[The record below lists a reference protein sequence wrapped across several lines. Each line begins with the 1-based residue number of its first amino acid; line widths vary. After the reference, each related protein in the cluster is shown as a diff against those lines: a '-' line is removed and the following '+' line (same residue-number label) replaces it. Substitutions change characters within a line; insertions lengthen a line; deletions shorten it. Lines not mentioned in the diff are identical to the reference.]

1 MTDTFQVRVPR
12 ATSPL
17 GESPSRTPSSH
28 VTGLTA
34 GVGASGSF
42 PRASVAGLPS
52 GVAPIRAPAAFVA
65 SATAASAVPSS
76 AKAASAKPA
85 SAAPASAAPSPHTGA
100 ARPERIVAPMSRGTS
115 PEVALIGVYEISK
128 ILSAPR
134 RLELTLANVVNVLSS
149 MLQMRHGMIVILDGE
164 GDPDMVAT
172 TGWTPEMAGQI
183 RARVPQKAIDQ
194 IVATQT
200 PLVVQD
206 MSVDPLFDGHEDLF
220 APVDGATVSFIG
232 VPIKAD
238 SHVLGTLS
246 IDRVWDG
253 TARFR
258 FDEDVRFLTMV
269 ANLVGQTVR
278 LHSLVASDRDRLIAQ
293 THRLEKAL
301 KEEKPASVKDAPD
314 TGGAMGIVGDS
325 PLVKRLIATAQV
337 VARSNSTVLLRGE
350 SGTGKELFARAI
362 HDLSPRKTKP
372 FIKVNCAAL
381 PEAVLES
388 ELFGH
393 EKGAFTG
400 ALNMRQGR
408 FELAHGGTLFL
419 DEIGEISPS
428 FQAKLLRVLQEG
440 EFERVGGNRTLK
452 VDVRLVC
459 ATNKNLEEAV
469 SKGEFRADLYYRIHV
484 VPLILPPLRERPGDI
499 PKLAKN
505 FLDRFNKENKQDMS
519 LSPPAIEVLR
529 RCYFPGNVRELENC
543 VRRTATL
550 AHDTVIT
557 PHDFA
562 CDTGQCLSAMLWK
575 GSAPKPALPV
585 PPAAAAPAPFT
596 PAPYPPSAPPFPPAA
611 MASGVIAPDAAPAT
625 CPGTDA
631 CPAVPSRQSEKEQLL
646 QAMERSGWVQAK
658 AARLLNLTPRQIG
671 YALRK
676 HGIDIKRF

>member
-1 MTDTFQVRVPR
+1 MSDFYQVRIPR
-12 ATSPL
+12 SSTLVNRGTAQPMNGDRPGPVSAAAT
-17 GESPSRTPSSH
+17 
-28 VTGLTA
+28 
-34 GVGASGSF
+34 
-42 PRASVAGLPS
+42 PRPDA
-52 GVAPIRAPAAFVA
+52 APPAAPVQ
-65 SATAASAVPSS
+65 
-76 AKAASAKPA
+76 
-85 SAAPASAAPSPHTGA
+85 
-100 ARPERIVAPMSRGTS
+100 ARPPLPHRGTS
-115 PEVALIGVYEISK
+115 PEVALIGIYEISK
-128 ILSAPR
+128 ILTSAR
-134 RLELTLANVVNVLSS
+134 RLEITLANVVNVLSS
-149 MLQMRHGMIVILDGE
+149 MLQMRHGMIVILDAA

-172 TGWTPEMAGQI
+172 TGWTPQI
-183 RARVPQKAIDQ
+183 ASRIRTQVPQKAIDQ
-194 IVATQT
+194 LVATAT

-206 MSVDPLFDGHEDLF
+206 VASDPLFEGHVDLF
-220 APVDGATVSFIG
+220 EPVERAKVSFIG

-238 SHVLGTLS
+238 TRVIGTLS
-246 IDRVWDG
+246 IDRIWDG
-253 TARFR
+253 SATFR
-258 FDEDVRFLTMV
+258 FDDDVRFLTMV

-278 LHSLVASDRDRLIAQ
+278 LHDMVARDRDRLIEQ

-301 KEEKPASVKDAPD
+301 NEDGGEALPAV
-314 TGGAMGIVGDS
+314 GIIGDS
-325 PLVKRLIATAQV
+325 PPVKRLVATAQI

-362 HDLSPRKTKP
+362 HELSPRKDKP

-419 DEIGEISPS
+419 DEIGEISPA

-440 EFERVGGNRTLK
+440 EFERVGGNRTMK

-459 ATNKNLEEAV
+459 ATNRNLEEAV
-469 SKGEFRADLYYRIHV
+469 SKGEFRADLYYRINV

-499 PKLAKN
+499 QKLARA
-505 FLDRFNKENKQDMS
+505 FLDRFNRENKRRLV
-519 LSPPAIEVLR
+519 LSEASVDVLT

-550 AHDTVIT
+550 ARETIIM

-562 CDTGQCLSAMLWK
+562 CSTGQCLSAVLWK
-575 GSAPKPALPV
+575 GSAPKQ
-585 PPAAAAPAPFT
+585 AAST
-596 PAPYPPSAPPFPPAA
+596 PAPVPLQPVAPPVGETLPVAEGVPAA
-611 MASGVIAPDAAPAT
+611 
-625 CPGTDA
+625 CPGADA
-631 CPAVPSRQSEKEQLL
+631 CPAVPQRLTEKEQLL
-646 QAMERSGWVQAK
+646 QAMERAGWVQAK

-676 HGIDIKRF
+676 HGVDIKRF